1 MMIYGKFLSQPKS
14 RPLLTDRVQVFRLYH
29 PLALNH
35 MAFWEKTPNSAGGG
49 QCYTANINDIGPPAI
64 GEGTIVPTLHGWE
77 DSKGTEI
84 TNVLPPIPDPVLRGI
99 ELPFANVSYL
109 ALSKDIN
116 RWLSNIRLGS
126 LKARG
131 QLQIPGATI
140 VKAGHPIF
148 RGLIKKGLLKV
159 GKSKKI
165 KKPSKFI
172 FGKRLLD
179 KAKEEPSRDADFI
192 DVSSLSSHPTEA
204 VKRMA
209 GRLKRPNMGPLI
221 VGLCAGSGTKNERIN
236 FGYCLLSDPML
247 LAMVPCNEEIKLSIV
262 DAGQNSHFSDFMK
275 LVVLWRCASELDRKA
290 AMKLKSEGVAKW
302 CRPLSRLANEASA
315 ALETSPSDRN
325 DFRVNVGPD
334 NYLILTAAL
343 DVLRLLPDTLVI
355 WTSTHCDPAFEKYDK
370 TTPSTYIPVVSDVP
384 LVVDDAGT
392 MNFQQIRLIL
402 ATRSRVEFRGSKI
415 TGSFSDDLVP
425 KLPSLV
431 VQSYCFQRNK
441 LVPKSGVYRDA
452 DGMVIHPPNVPRKYA
467 KLVEEKLVAM
477 STLEPVKVGRGFDTK
492 DVYTTLKYLCD
503 YSSSDSII
511 KSSGS

>member
-1 MMIYGKFLSQPKS
+1 
-14 RPLLTDRVQVFRLYH
+14 
-29 PLALNH
+29 
-35 MAFWEKTPNSAGGG
+35 
-49 QCYTANINDIGPPAI
+49 
-64 GEGTIVPTLHGWE
+64 
-77 DSKGTEI
+77 
-84 TNVLPPIPDPVLRGI
+84 
-99 ELPFANVSYL
+99 
-109 ALSKDIN
+109 
-116 RWLSNIRLGS
+116 
-126 LKARG
+126 
-131 QLQIPGATI
+131 
-140 VKAGHPIF
+140 
-148 RGLIKKGLLKV
+148 
-159 GKSKKI
+159 
-165 KKPSKFI
+165 
-172 FGKRLLD
+172 
-179 KAKEEPSRDADFI
+179 
-192 DVSSLSSHPTEA
+192 
-204 VKRMA
+204 MA

-334 NYLILTAAL
+334 NYLILTSAL

-355 WTSTHCDPAFEKYDK
+355 WTSTHCDSAFEKYDK

-384 LVVDDAGT
+384 LVVDDAGI

-425 KLPSLV
+425 KLPSLL

-452 DGMVIHPPNVPRKYA
+452 DGMVIHPPNVPRKYT
-467 KLVEEKLVAM
+467 KLEEKLVAM
-477 STLEPVKVGRGFDTK
+477 STPSL
-492 DVYTTLKYLCD
+492 
-503 YSSSDSII
+503 
-511 KSSGS
+511 